1 MLKGGQHQR
10 SEQGKELRRVA
21 SEWDRWLSGQCAR
34 GTEAREFSEF
44 NGINRHCSDTTDYSF
59 LEVHPMS
66 FLTQGLRPHP
76 KTLASTQGEAS
87 KGHKAVC

>member
-1 MLKGGQHQR
+1 MVSAPEG
-10 SEQGKELRRVA
+10 LRPENSQSSTALIDTVV
-21 SEWDRWLSGQCAR
+21 
-34 GTEAREFSEF
+34 TEM
-44 NGINRHCSDTTDYSF
+44 NTF